1 VLKVSLVFKNQFSKI
16 LEMKSNNQITSFLFC
31 VVVILTISVSSYAQ
45 PMQQWVR
52 YEGKEG
58 PGKGKHIVFI
68 SAEEE
73 YRSEESLPMMA
84 KILSQRNGFTCT
96 VLFAIDPKTGAIDPN
111 NQTNIP
117 GMEHL
122 QKADLLFMC
131 MRFRELPDDQM
142 KYFVDYL
149 QSGKP
154 IVALRTSTHA
164 FLYSRNKES
173 VYAKYSYNNKNM
185 EWNGGF
191 GRQVLGET
199 WISHHGVH
207 GSEGTRG
214 LINGLSASHPIL
226 KGVKDIWGPTDVY
239 TVTGLNPNT
248 NVLLH
253 GQSTLGMTAEAPL
266 SYAKSVMPV
275 AWTTSYK
282 NDYGTTARIFATTMG
297 ASIDLLSADLR
308 RLLINASYW
317 ALEMEGLIP
326 EESDAETIG
335 TYEPIMFGFDKF
347 KKGVK
352 PADYNL
358 K

>member
-1 VLKVSLVFKNQFSKI
+1 
-16 LEMKSNNQITSFLFC
+16 MKSKNHITSFLFS
-31 VVVILTISVSSYAQ
+31 VVAMLTSAAFSQAQ
-45 PMQQWVR
+45 PIQQWVT

-84 KILSQRNGFTCT
+84 KILSQRHGFTCT
-96 VLFAIDPKTGAIDPN
+96 VLFAIDPRTGTIDPN
-111 NQTNIP
+111 TQTNIP

-122 QKADLLFMC
+122 QTADLLFMC

-142 KYFVDYL
+142 KYFEEYL

-164 FLYSRNKES
+164 FLYSRDKENK
-173 VYAKYSYNNKNM
+173 YARYSYNSKIKDW
-185 EWNGGF
+185 ESGF
-191 GRQVLGET
+191 GKKVLGET
-199 WISHHGVH
+199 WVSHHGAH

-214 LINGLSASHPIL
+214 LINGLLANHPIL

-239 TVTGLNPNT
+239 TVTGLNANSDI
-248 NVLLH
+248 LLL
-253 GQSTLGMTAEAPL
+253 GQLSLGMTAEAPL

-275 AWTTSYK
+275 AWTTFYK
-282 NDYGTTARIFATTMG
+282 NDFGTTARIFATTMG
-297 ASIDLLSADLR
+297 ASIDLLSEDLR
-308 RLLINASYW
+308 RMLINASYW
-317 ALEMEGLIP
+317 ALEMEGQIP
-326 EESDAETIG
+326 EKSNAETIG
-335 TYEPIMFGFDKF
+335 VYEPIMFGFDKF
-347 KKGVK
+347 KKGIK
-352 PADYNL
+352 PSDYNL